1 MTFTRDGDVAPL
13 ASAVDSAPDALLGQV
28 DVGELGVRRGQ
39 QRGDLGAFE
48 GDRRPFGIVLV
59 VARGIGRALDDV
71 VEVPA
76 QPGDAPQRPRAI
88 VVEQREQ
95 FGAGGASEV
104 VGGWVVRHT
113 DPTPHPPMHLPNAT
127 TTRRPDDHR
136 VGSMA
141 ASTVGS
147 RSFPDPNEGV
157 SLASLRS
164 TTGADSTQAR
174 LATASSDH
182 DHLVAL
188 YDTDASL
195 VDSVVAFLTPA
206 LAADEPMIVLATDQH
221 REQIR
226 TALISARGDRPHDAD
241 PPGLVMLDAAETL
254 GRVMVD
260 GAPDTERFRAVIGG
274 AVEAATAGQ
283 RGARIFGEM
292 VAILWD
298 DGDIP
303 GAIAVEDLWN
313 DLLEEHHFGL
323 LCGYPSSAFEHAE
336 DTREFHTV
344 CSKHLAVIPTESDA
358 SAGVPQ
364 QVGADHQDPPS
375 DREQELMAE
384 LDRLQELDQL
394 RSRFVAMV
402 AHEVRHPTAVLIALL
417 DLLETSWPELDADE
431 IGDYLHKA
439 LSNAHQMDRLTRDIL
454 TLSRLE
460 AGEFSYQLGPVDL
473 GEVAARAVDE
483 VSRATGRS
491 IVLALEPGLPAAR
504 ADADRQRQILQN
516 LLSNAVK
523 FSPDP
528 SAVFV
533 DVDGDPAVLTVSV
546 RDEGAGI
553 LAGDRDELFRAFSRP
568 GASGRSTR
576 GAGLGL
582 YITKALVEGQ
592 GGTIDVRSVPGSGST
607 FTYTVPTADA

>member
-1 MTFTRDGDVAPL
+1 
-13 ASAVDSAPDALLGQV
+13 
-28 DVGELGVRRGQ
+28 
-39 QRGDLGAFE
+39 
-48 GDRRPFGIVLV
+48 
-59 VARGIGRALDDV
+59 
-71 VEVPA
+71 
-76 QPGDAPQRPRAI
+76 
-88 VVEQREQ
+88 
-95 FGAGGASEV
+95 
-104 VGGWVVRHT
+104 
-113 DPTPHPPMHLPNAT
+113 
-127 TTRRPDDHR
+127 
-136 VGSMA
+136 MA
-141 ASTVGS
+141 ASTVGVD
-147 RSFPDPNEGV
+147 RSPDPNEGAP
-157 SLASLRS
+157 LASLRS
-164 TTGADSTQAR
+164 TAGADSTQAR

-195 VDSVVAFLTPA
+195 VDSVVAFLAPA
-206 LAADEPMIVLATDQH
+206 LAAGEPMIVLATDQH

-226 TALISARGDRPHDAD
+226 TALISARGDRSQDVE

-254 GRVMVD
+254 DRIMVD
-260 GAPDTERFRAVIGG
+260 GAPDAERFRAVIGG

-283 RGARIFGEM
+283 RGLRIFGEM
-292 VAILWD
+292 VAILWE

-313 DLLEEHHFGL
+313 DLLEGHHFGL
-323 LCGYPSSAFEHAE
+323 LCGYPSSAFDRPE
-336 DTREFHTV
+336 DTPAFHTV
-344 CSKHLAVIPTESDA
+344 CSKHLAVIPSESSA
-358 SAGVPQ
+358 SAGFPQ
-364 QVGADHQDPPS
+364 QVGPDLRRDAPPG
-375 DREQELMAE
+375 DREQQLMAE
-384 LDRLQELDQL
+384 IDRLQERDQL

-417 DLLETSWPELDADE
+417 DLLETSWPELDAGE

-460 AGEFSYQLGPVDL
+460 GGEFSYQLDPVDL

-491 IVLALEPGLPAAR
+491 IVLALESGLPAAR

-523 FSPDP
+523 FSPDG

-533 DVDGDPAVLTVSV
+533 DVDADPEMLTVSV
-546 RDEGAGI
+546 RDGGAGI
-553 LAGDRDELFRAFSRP
+553 LVGDRDELFRAFSRP

-592 GGTIDVRSVPGSGST
+592 GGTIDVRSVPGDGST